1 MIKITRDMLREKG
14 ACTSGYREFCK
25 EFSDDEYPD
34 GVGYQDLL
42 DICAENGRGAYA
54 SWLIDAF
61 GHTTDVRKIE
71 GDYISEKS
79 IYVCGRLEV
88 TGKIYCRGNIKA
100 GWGIKAGE
108 SIEAGF
114 GIKAGKSIKAGWGI
128 KAGES
133 IKAGKSIE
141 AGFGIKAGLGI
152 EAGESIEAGW
162 GIEAGESIKAGNDWG
177 IYAGTHA
184 KISSDLRRVVAKTRP
199 RNLMSGEF
207 LELKE

>member
-1 MIKITRDMLREKG
+1 MIKITRDMLKEKG
-14 ACTSGYREFCK
+14 ACASGYREFCK
-25 EFSDDEYPD
+25 EFPDDEYPD

-42 DICAENGRGAYA
+42 DRCAENGRDAYA

-88 TGKIYCRGNIKA
+88 TGKIYCRG
-100 GWGIKAGE
+100 
-108 SIEAGF
+108 
-114 GIKAGKSIKAGWGI
+114 SIK
-128 KAGES
+128 
-133 IKAGKSIE
+133 
-141 AGFGIKAGLGI
+141 
-152 EAGESIEAGW
+152 AGESIEAGW
-162 GIEAGESIKAGNDWG
+162 GIEAGRCIKAGNDWG

-207 LELKE
+207 VEIKE

>member
-42 DICAENGRGAYA
+42 DRCAENGRDAYA

-88 TGKIYCRGNIKA
+88 TGKIYCRRN
-100 GWGIKAGE
+100 IKAGE

-114 GIKAGKSIKAGWGI
+114 GIKAGKSIKAGRG
-128 KAGES
+128 
-133 IKAGKSIE
+133 
-141 AGFGIKAGLGI
+141 
-152 EAGESIEAGW
+152 IEAGW
-162 GIEAGESIKAGNDWG
+162 GIEAGNDWG

-184 KISSDLRRVVAKTRP
+184 KISSDLRRVAAKTRP

-207 LELKE
+207 VEIKE

>member
-1 MIKITRDMLREKG
+1 MIKITRDMLKEKG
-14 ACTSGYREFCK
+14 ACASGYRAFCEEFP
-25 EFSDDEYPD
+25 DDEYPD

-42 DICAENGRGAYA
+42 DRCAENGRDAYA

-61 GHTTDVRKIE
+61 GNTTDVRKIE

-100 GWGIKAGE
+100 GE
-108 SIEAGF
+108 SIEAGM
-114 GIKAGKSIKAGWGI
+114 GI
-128 KAGES
+128 E
-133 IKAGKSIE
+133 
-141 AGFGIKAGLGI
+141 AGLGI
-152 EAGESIEAGW
+152 E
-162 GIEAGESIKAGNDWG
+162 AGNDWG

-184 KISSDLRRVVAKTRP
+184 KIRTDLRRVVAKTRP

-207 LELKE
+207 VEIKERHQP

>member
-1 MIKITRDMLREKG
+1 MIKITRDMLKEKG
-14 ACTSGYREFCK
+14 ACASGYREFCK
-25 EFSDDEYPD
+25 EFPDDEYPD

-42 DICAENGRGAYA
+42 DRCAENGRGAYA

-71 GDYISEKS
+71 GNYISEKS

-88 TGKIYCRGNIKA
+88 TGKIYCRGSIRA
-100 GWGIKAGE
+100 GESIKAGE
-108 SIEAGF
+108 SIEAGR
-114 GIKAGKSIKAGWGI
+114 GIEACGGIEAGWGI
-128 KAGES
+128 KACG
-133 IKAGKSIE
+133 
-141 AGFGIKAGLGI
+141 GIK
-152 EAGESIEAGW
+152 AGESIEAGW
-162 GIEAGESIKAGNDWG
+162 GIEAGRGIEAGNDWG

>member
-114 GIKAGKSIKAGWGI
+114 GIKAG
-128 KAGES
+128 
-133 IKAGKSIE
+133 
-141 AGFGIKAGLGI
+141 LGI

>member
-1 MIKITRDMLREKG
+1 MIKITRDMLKEKG
-14 ACTSGYREFCK
+14 ACASGYRAFCK
-25 EFSDDEYPD
+25 EFPDDEYPD

-42 DICAENGRGAYA
+42 DRCAENGRDAYA

-88 TGKIYCRGNIKA
+88 TGKIYCRG
-100 GWGIKAGE
+100 
-108 SIEAGF
+108 
-114 GIKAGKSIKAGWGI
+114 SIK
-128 KAGES
+128 
-133 IKAGKSIE
+133 
-141 AGFGIKAGLGI
+141 
-152 EAGESIEAGW
+152 AGESIEAGW
-162 GIEAGESIKAGNDWG
+162 GIEAGNDWG
-177 IYAGTHA
+177 IYAGTHV

-207 LELKE
+207 VEIKE

>member
-1 MIKITRDMLREKG
+1 MFRITRDMIREKG
-14 ACTSGYREFCK
+14 ACASGYREFCE
-25 EFSDDEYPD
+25 EFPDDAYPD
-34 GVGYQDLL
+34 GVEYQDLL
-42 DICAENGRGAYA
+42 DRCAENGRDAYA

-88 TGKIYCRGNIKA
+88 TGKIYCRG
-100 GWGIKAGE
+100 
-108 SIEAGF
+108 
-114 GIKAGKSIKAGWGI
+114 SIK
-128 KAGES
+128 
-133 IKAGKSIE
+133 
-141 AGFGIKAGLGI
+141 
-152 EAGESIEAGW
+152 AGESIEAGW
-162 GIEAGESIKAGNDWG
+162 GIEAGRGIKACGGIEAGNDWG

-207 LELKE
+207 VEIKE

>member
-1 MIKITRDMLREKG
+1 MIKITRDMLKEKG
-14 ACTSGYREFCK
+14 ACASGYRAFCK

-42 DICAENGRGAYA
+42 DRCAENGRDAYA

-88 TGKIYCRGNIKA
+88 TGKIYCRGSIEAGESIKAGESIEAGRGIKA
-100 GWGIKAGE
+100 GWGIKAGR
-108 SIEAGF
+108 
-114 GIKAGKSIKAGWGI
+114 
-128 KAGES
+128 
-133 IKAGKSIE
+133 
-141 AGFGIKAGLGI
+141 GI
-152 EAGESIEAGW
+152 E
-162 GIEAGESIKAGNDWG
+162 AGNDWG
-177 IYAGTHA
+177 IYAGTRA

-207 LELKE
+207 VEIKE

>member
-1 MIKITRDMLREKG
+1 MIKITRDMLKEKG

-25 EFSDDEYPD
+25 EFPDDEYPD

-42 DICAENGRGAYA
+42 DRCAENGRDAYA

-88 TGKIYCRGNIKA
+88 TGKIYCRGSIEAGESIKA
-100 GWGIKAGE
+100 GFGIKAGE
-108 SIEAGF
+108 SIKAGF
-114 GIKAGKSIKAGWGI
+114 GIKAGKSIE
-128 KAGES
+128 AGES
-133 IKAGKSIE
+133 IEAGRGIE
-141 AGFGIKAGLGI
+141 AGFGIK
-152 EAGESIEAGW
+152 AGESIEAGW
-162 GIEAGESIKAGNDWG
+162 GIEAGRGIKAGESIEAGNDWG

-207 LELKE
+207 VEIKE

>member
-1 MIKITRDMLREKG
+1 MFKITRDMLREKG

-42 DICAENGRGAYA
+42 DRCAENGRDAYA

-88 TGKIYCRGNIKA
+88 TGKIYCRGS
-100 GWGIKAGE
+100 IKAGE
-108 SIEAGF
+108 SIEAGR
-114 GIKAGKSIKAGWGI
+114 GIK
-128 KAGES
+128 
-133 IKAGKSIE
+133 
-141 AGFGIKAGLGI
+141 
-152 EAGESIEAGW
+152 AGW
-162 GIEAGESIKAGNDWG
+162 GIEAGESIEAGNDWG

-207 LELKE
+207 VEIKE

>member
-1 MIKITRDMLREKG
+1 MIKITRDMLKEKG
-14 ACTSGYREFCK
+14 ACASGYREFCK
-25 EFSDDEYPD
+25 EFPDDEYPD

-42 DICAENGRGAYA
+42 DRCAENGRDAYA

-88 TGKIYCRGNIKA
+88 TGKIYCRGS
-100 GWGIKAGE
+100 IKAGE
-108 SIEAGF
+108 SIEAGR
-114 GIKAGKSIKAGWGI
+114 G
-128 KAGES
+128 
-133 IKAGKSIE
+133 
-141 AGFGIKAGLGI
+141 
-152 EAGESIEAGW
+152 IEAGW
-162 GIEAGESIKAGNDWG
+162 GIEAGESIEAGNDWG

-207 LELKE
+207 VEIKE

>member
-1 MIKITRDMLREKG
+1 MIKITRDMLKEKG
-14 ACTSGYREFCK
+14 ACASGYRAFCK
-25 EFSDDEYPD
+25 EFPDDEYPD

-42 DICAENGRGAYA
+42 DRCAENGRDAYA

-61 GHTTDVRKIE
+61 GNTTDVRKIE

-88 TGKIYCRGNIKA
+88 TGKIYCRGSIKA
-100 GWGIKAGE
+100 GFGIKAGE
-108 SIEAGF
+108 SIEAGD
-114 GIKAGKSIKAGWGI
+114 
-128 KAGES
+128 
-133 IKAGKSIE
+133 
-141 AGFGIKAGLGI
+141 
-152 EAGESIEAGW
+152 
-162 GIEAGESIKAGNDWG
+162 DWG

-207 LELKE
+207 VEIKE